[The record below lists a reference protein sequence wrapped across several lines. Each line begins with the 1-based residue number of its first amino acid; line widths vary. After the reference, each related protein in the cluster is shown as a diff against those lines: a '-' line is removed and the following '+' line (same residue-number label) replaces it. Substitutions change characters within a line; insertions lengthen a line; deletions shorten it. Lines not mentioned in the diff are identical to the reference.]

1 MSASYV
7 PYLIAKFATGL
18 DRAVQPWLLPDD
30 AQDSLFDGF
39 VYRGVWNKRPG
50 YDQFATGQEGGSTY
64 TESRIIVTVT
74 MEAYGT
80 GSGVAGPYTHTAAN
94 IPLSRGSI
102 TITAG
107 GQSATDDGNGV
118 FVTTPAGGTGTV
130 NYTTGQMSVTF
141 NGVVAGATPI
151 TVTYDYFPGLPVMMV
166 ANFYTSSNIRQL
178 IVADTR
184 NVNRFNPTT
193 NRFVYLS
200 HSTAFTG
207 DSSNFFTWVN
217 YEDAAS
223 ATPAPRLLFTNSID
237 TIQQYDGTNITDY
250 VFTLTGVTALSA
262 LLMFQMKDRLILLR
276 TREDG
281 TVYGKR
287 IRISGTGADCD
298 NFNPS
303 ATGAGVIDIPDAS
316 WIFAAAFNRDDLI
329 IFTENST
336 WILQFTG
343 NDVVPFQLNRLDSSR
358 GSGAPYSGITYLN
371 RTTTASARGFI
382 TSDGYRV
389 ERYDDRIPDYSFNEI
404 DQTNFK
410 LCFAGSVDEDR
421 DHYLIH
427 PSPQQSASDRILVTN
442 YEEDNFCVYRI
453 ALSCMGNFIEA
464 YDTTWNDLLSF
475 SNWDEM
481 AERFGN
487 WDAFSYT
494 KGLPFAIGGGH
505 NGQIW
510 RLNVN
515 GIEDNPVRIRNLTV
529 INAFTL
535 QVETDFNNFV
545 VGDYIFI
552 NGISGMAEA
561 NDKQGAIKTIISANR
576 IFQLDMPTSRFSA
589 YTSGGFA
596 SRVIPFESTTK
607 KFNPFA
613 QNAQKVRCG
622 YFYMY
627 VSASNTGL
635 TRNIDLVNITQAN
648 PAVVTANN
656 NGFKDG
662 QIITIYGAGGMTE
675 INGQAS
681 QITVIDQ
688 NTFAMTQIDST
699 AYTAYT
705 SGGVAAGPE
714 ECFID
719 IEVITNDEPDVTQ
732 VEDASLITYA
742 KPYRINCTPD
752 RRDEGT
758 KRWVKIFINQTARFV
773 QFKLTNTQALSVIQI
788 QAMMPGF
795 IGVGRL
801 I

>member
-7 PYLIAKFATGL
+7 PYLIAKYATGL
-18 DRAVQPWLLPDD
+18 DKSVQPWLLPDD

-50 YDQFATGQEGGSTY
+50 YDQFATGQKGGSSY
-64 TESRIIVTVT
+64 TESRIVHAVS

-80 GSGVAGPYTHTAAN
+80 GSGITGPYTHTAAN

-102 TITAG
+102 VITAG
-107 GQSATDDGNGV
+107 AQSAADNGLGV

-141 NGVVAGATPI
+141 NAVVAGAVPI
-151 TVTYDYFPGLPVMMV
+151 TVDYDYFPGLPVMMV
-166 ANFYTSSNIRQL
+166 ANFYTASNIRQL

-184 NVNRFNPTT
+184 NVNRYNPTT
-193 NRFVYLS
+193 NRLVDIP
-200 HSTAFTG
+200 HSTTYTG
-207 DSSNFFTWVN
+207 DNTNFFTWVN
-217 YEDAAS
+217 YPDAS
-223 ATPAPRLLFTNSID
+223 DAPRLLFANSID
-237 TIQQYDGTNITDY
+237 TIQQWDGTNITDY
-250 VFTLTGVTALSA
+250 AFTLTGVTTLSA
-262 LLMFQMKDRLILLR
+262 LLMFQMKDRLVLLR

-281 TVYGKR
+281 TVFGKR

-298 NFNPS
+298 NFDTT

-316 WIFAAAFNRDDLI
+316 WIFAAAFNRDDLV

-336 WILQFTG
+336 WIMQFTG
-343 NDVVPFQLNRLDSSR
+343 NDVVPFTLNRLDSSR

-371 RTTTASARGFI
+371 RTTTASPRGFI
-382 TSDGYRV
+382 NTDGYRV
-389 ERYDDRIPDYSFNEI
+389 ERTDDKIPDYSFNEI
-404 DQTNFK
+404 DQSFFK
-410 LCFAGSVDEDR
+410 LAFAGSVDEDR

-427 PSPQQSASDRILVTN
+427 PSPQNTTSDRILVTN
-442 YEEDNFCVYRI
+442 YEEDNYCVYRI

-464 YDTTWNDLLSF
+464 FDTTWNDLLAF

-487 WDAFSYT
+487 WNAFSYT
-494 KGLPFAIGGGH
+494 KGLPFAIGGGQ

-515 GIEDNPVRIRNLTV
+515 GIEDNPVRIRAITV
-529 INAFTL
+529 IDAHTL

-545 VGDYIFI
+545 LGDYIFI
-552 NGISGMAEA
+552 NGIIGMAEA
-561 NDKQGAIKTIISANR
+561 NDKQGAIKNVVTPNR
-576 IFQLDMPTSRFSA
+576 IFQLDMPTSRFST
-589 YTSGGFA
+589 YTGGGFA

-622 YFYMY
+622 YLYMY

-635 TRNIDLVNITQAN
+635 TRNIDVVTITQSN
-648 PAVVTANN
+648 PAVITANN
-656 NGFKDG
+656 NAFKDG
-662 QIITIYGAGGMTE
+662 QIITIYGVVGMTQ
-675 INGQAS
+675 INGLAS

-688 NTFAMTQIDST
+688 NTFSMNAIDSSAFS
-699 AYTAYT
+699 AYV

-732 VEDASLITYA
+732 VQDASLITYP

-752 RRDEGT
+752 LRDEGT

-795 IGVGRL
+795 AGVGRL